1 MAKLT
6 LAQLY
11 RIVKQ
16 GKAIVARI
24 ESKGESNERTRKQ
37 VRRIRK
43 ATVTPKLGPSL

>member
-16 GKAIVARI
+16 GKAVVARI
-24 ESKGESNERTRKQ
+24 ESKGESNERTREQ

-43 ATVTPKLGPSL
+43 ATTSTK